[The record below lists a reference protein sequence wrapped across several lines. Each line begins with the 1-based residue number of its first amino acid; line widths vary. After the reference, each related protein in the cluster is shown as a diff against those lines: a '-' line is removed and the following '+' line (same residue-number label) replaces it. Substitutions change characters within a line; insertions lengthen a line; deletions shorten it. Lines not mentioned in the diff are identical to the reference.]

1 MPYSQREARA
11 YLDRYG
17 GPSGT
22 RIELV
27 ETDRQCFVRVLEDE
41 EERTY
46 SCEPGSFALAFAESQ
61 RMRLKLPAIVHL

>member
-1 MPYSQREARA
+1 MPYSQREIRA

-22 RIELV
+22 RIEMV
-27 ETDRQCFVRVLEDE
+27 ETDRQCYVRVLEDE

-46 SCEPGSFALAFAESQ
+46 SFAPGSLALAFAERQ
-61 RMRLKLPAIVHL
+61 RMRLKLPEIVRL